1 MLGYI
6 RLEILRLVRNG
17 GYLMMSL
24 IMPVGLYVTL
34 AGGGPDQESLV
45 RAMVGAAA
53 FGALGVVITNGTGIA
68 EDRALGWLRQL
79 RLTPLSPVQVVIARG
94 AVATCLGILPI
105 VVIGLIG
112 KFYRGVDLS
121 PGTWLEIFLLLW
133 VGIAPLAM
141 LGIGI
146 GYLFKAQLAQIAG
159 TVSYLTLTLLG
170 GLMMPTDTLPQWL
183 QPLSKET
190 PVYRYAQLSWDA
202 AANSA
207 PSGTGLGV
215 LALWTAGLGAC
226 AARAPGGGGRGP
238 LSSPLPM
245 ARPGPPRGALSCSY
259 RTRVAFERVP
269 PPLPCH

>member
-79 RLTPLSPVQVVIARG
+79 RLTPLSPVQVVVARG

-112 KFYRGVDLS
+112 RFYRGIDL
-121 PGTWLEIFLLLW
+121 PLGTWLEIFLLLW

-159 TVSYLTLTLLG
+159 TVCYLSLTLLG
-170 GLMMPTDTLPQWL
+170 GLMMPTESLPEWL
-183 QPLSKET
+183 QPISQET
-190 PVYRYAQLSWDA
+190 PVYRYAELSWHA
-202 AANSA
+202 ADHTA
-207 PSGTGLGV
+207 PSAIGLGV
-215 LALWTAGLGAC
+215 LALWTALL
-226 AARAPGGGGRGP
+226 AAFAAFAYRRGGRR
-238 LSSPLPM
+238 
-245 ARPGPPRGALSCSY
+245 A
-259 RTRVAFERVP
+259 
-269 PPLPCH
+269 

>member
-1 MLGYI
+1 M
-6 RLEILRLVRNG
+6 
-17 GYLMMSL
+17 
-24 IMPVGLYVTL
+24 
-34 AGGGPDQESLV
+34 
-45 RAMVGAAA
+45 
-53 FGALGVVITNGTGIA
+53 
-68 EDRALGWLRQL
+68 
-79 RLTPLSPVQVVIARG
+79 
-94 AVATCLGILPI
+94 
-105 VVIGLIG
+105 VIGLIG

-170 GLMMPTDTLPQWL
+170 GLMMPTDSLPQWL

-215 LALWTAGLGAC
+215 LALWTALL
-226 AARAPGGGGRGP
+226 AAFAAFAYRRGGRR
-238 LSSPLPM
+238 
-245 ARPGPPRGALSCSY
+245 A
-259 RTRVAFERVP
+259 
-269 PPLPCH
+269 

>member
-1 MLGYI
+1 MIGYI

-24 IMPVGLYVTL
+24 VMPVGLYLTV

-45 RAMVGAAA
+45 RSMVGAAA

-79 RLTPLSPVQVVIARG
+79 RLTPLSPAQVVVARG
-94 AVATCLGILPI
+94 AVATCLGIMPI

-112 KFYRGVDLS
+112 GAYKGVHLS
-121 PGTWLEIFLLLW
+121 FGTWLSVFLLLW

-146 GYLFKAQLAQIAG
+146 GYLFRAQLAQIAG

-170 GLMMPTDTLPQWL
+170 GLMMPVDQLPSWA

-190 PVYRYAQLSWDA
+190 PVYRYAELSWNA
-202 AANSA
+202 AAGGA
-207 PSGTGLGV
+207 PSLAGVGV
-215 LALWTAGLGAC
+215 LAVWTALL
-226 AARAPGGGGRGP
+226 AAFAAYAYRRGGRR
-238 LSSPLPM
+238 
-245 ARPGPPRGALSCSY
+245 A
-259 RTRVAFERVP
+259 
-269 PPLPCH
+269 

>member
-34 AGGGPDQESLV
+34 AGGGPDQESMV

-68 EDRALGWLRQL
+68 EDRSLGWLRQL

-112 KFYRGVDLS
+112 KFYRGVELS
-121 PGTWLEIFLLLW
+121 AGTWLEIFLLLW

-170 GLMMPTDTLPQWL
+170 GLMMPTDTLPSWL
-183 QPLSKET
+183 QPLSRET

-215 LALWTAGLGAC
+215 LALWTALL
-226 AARAPGGGGRGP
+226 AAFAAFAYRRGGRR
-238 LSSPLPM
+238 
-245 ARPGPPRGALSCSY
+245 A
-259 RTRVAFERVP
+259 
-269 PPLPCH
+269 